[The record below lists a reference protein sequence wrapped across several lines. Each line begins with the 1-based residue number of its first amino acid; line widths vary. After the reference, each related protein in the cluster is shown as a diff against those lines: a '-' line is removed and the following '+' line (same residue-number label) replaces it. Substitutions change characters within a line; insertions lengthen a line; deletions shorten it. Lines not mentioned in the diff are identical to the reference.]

1 LTSRYFGLIPAAGSG
16 SRFNAGKADL
26 PKQYRPLGKN
36 GRSML
41 EHSVHALL
49 AAPQI
54 DTVFVVLSPGDAHFR
69 TLDWSEVGNR
79 GQHAQ
84 HAQHVEPLYCGGGT
98 RRDSVLNGLVAISPA
113 VNPDDWV
120 LVHDAARPCLQKKDL
135 LRLLTVAGGDAEGG
149 ILAVPVADT
158 LKRGD
163 GDDCIVATEP
173 RDGLWQ
179 AQTPQMFRYGL
190 LMRALLQA
198 PDVTDE
204 AGAVEKQGLRP
215 KLVRGSPMNLK
226 VTVPEDLVLAELI
239 LGRE

>member
-1 LTSRYFGLIPAAGSG
+1 MTSRYFGLIPAAGSG
-16 SRFNAGKADL
+16 TRFNAGEAAGKAEL
-26 PKQYRPLGKN
+26 PKQYRPLGRD

-41 EHSVHALL
+41 EHSVRALL

-54 DTVFVVLSPGDAHFR
+54 DTVFVVLSPGDPYFR
-69 TLDWSEVGNR
+69 TLDWSGA
-79 GQHAQ
+79 GQR
-84 HAQHVEPLYCGGGT
+84 VEPLYCGGAS
-98 RRDSVLNGLVAISPA
+98 RRDSVLNGLVAMVPA
-113 VNPDDWV
+113 VDPDDWV

-135 LRLLTVAGGDAEGG
+135 LGLIDRAGGDGEGG

-158 LKRGD
+158 LKRSDSD
-163 GDDCIVATEP
+163 GCIVNTEP

-179 AQTPQMFRYGL
+179 AQTPQMFRHGL

-198 PDVTDE
+198 LDVTDE
-204 AGAVEKQGLRP
+204 AGAVEKLGVHP

-239 LGRE
+239 LGKDAD

>member
-16 SRFNAGKADL
+16 TRFNAGDASGKADL
-26 PKQYRPLGKN
+26 PKQYRPLGQA

-49 AAPQI
+49 GAPQI
-54 DTVFVVLSPGDAHFR
+54 DTVFVVLSPGDPHFR
-69 TLDWSEVGNR
+69 TLDWSDSGKR
-79 GQHAQ
+79 
-84 HAQHVEPLYCGGGT
+84 VESLYCGGGT
-98 RRDSVLNGLVAISPA
+98 RRDSVLNGLVAIASA
-113 VNPDDWV
+113 VDPDDWV

-135 LRLLTVAGGDAEGG
+135 VRLLTVAGGEGEGG
-149 ILAVPVADT
+149 ILALPVADT

-179 AQTPQMFRYGL
+179 AQTPQMFRHGL
-190 LMRALLQA
+190 LMGALLQA

-204 AGAVEKQGLRP
+204 ASAVEKLGLRP
-215 KLVRGSPMNLK
+215 RLVRGSPMNLK
-226 VTVPEDLVLAELI
+226 VTVPEDMTLAELI